1 MPVMQRP
8 PNIESERLL
17 LVALLPEEMEAL
29 IARDFERFSALSGL
43 SFPPDNP
50 DIGDLGW
57 HLRAIQADNKHLPWR
72 MRVIVERTSK
82 TVVGSINL
90 KGPPTVAGDV
100 EIGWGLIENVR
111 GRGYD
116 TEASAAVIKWARQ
129 QPGVS
134 SISATIPD
142 DNSPSQRLA
151 KRLGL
156 TRTSETR
163 RDLPLWKYDVHSA
176 AKLAR

>member
-1 MPVMQRP
+1 MLVMQRP
-8 PNIESERLL
+8 PNIESKRLL

-82 TVVGSINL
+82 TVVGSINF
-90 KGPPTVAGDV
+90 KGPPNAAGDV

-111 GRGYD
+111 GRGYA
-116 TEASAAVIKWARQ
+116 TEASAAVIKWGSTAARCQ
-129 QPGVS
+129 L
-134 SISATIPD
+134 D
-142 DNSPSQRLA
+142 QRHHTGRQLSFPA
-151 KRLGL
+151 AGQKAGAD
-156 TRTSETR
+156 SHE
-163 RDLPLWKYDVHSA
+163 RDASRFASLEI
-176 AKLAR
+176 